1 MACLLANGRAEVCKD
16 AVGGLKNIY
25 IANFDIEAADITYDG
40 TDTDLITAITGITNL
55 YKFELKG
62 NSTFI
67 QNINSSRENGTTFFE
82 QVLTVEMKKQDVAT
96 TKSIKILS
104 YGRPHIVV
112 ESNDGQYFIAG
123 LLRGMDVTTGS
134 IENGTALGDFSGYKI
149 TLNGAEKT
157 PANHLDCTT
166 EAGLATLFATSA
178 VDATIVTS

>member
-1 MACLLANGRAEVCKD
+1 MACLLANGRAEACKD
-16 AVGGLKNIY
+16 AVGGLKNLY
-25 IANFDIEAADITYDG
+25 IANFDIEAADITYDV
-40 TDTDLITAITGITNL
+40 TDTDLITAITGISNL

-82 QVLTVEMKKQDVAT
+82 QVLTVELKKQDVAT
-96 TKSIKILS
+96 TKNIKLLS

-112 ESNDGQYFIAG
+112 ETNDGQYFIAG
-123 LLRGMDVTTGS
+123 LLRGMDVTAGT
-134 IENGTALGDFSGYKI
+134 IENGQNLGDFSGYKL
-149 TLNGAEKT
+149 TFSGQEKT

-166 EAGLATLFATSA
+166 EAGLATLFATAA

>member
-1 MACLLANGRAEVCKD
+1 MACLLANGRAEACKD
-16 AVGGLKNIY
+16 SVGGLKNIY
-25 IANFDIEAADITYDG
+25 IANFDIEAADVTYDA
-40 TDTDLITAITGITNL
+40 TDTDLITAITGISNL

-82 QVLTVEMKKQDVAT
+82 QVLTLELKKQDVAT
-96 TKSIKILS
+96 TKAVKILA
-104 YGRPHIVV
+104 YGRPHVIV

>member
-1 MACLLANGRAEVCKD
+1 MACLLANGRAETCKD

-25 IANFDIEAADITYDG
+25 FANFDIEAADITYDG
-40 TDTDLITAITGITNL
+40 TDTDLITAITGIANL

-82 QVLTVEMKKQDVAT
+82 QVLNVELKKQDVAT
-96 TKSIKILS
+96 TKNIKLLS

-112 ESNDGQYFIAG
+112 ETNDGQYFIAG
-123 LLRGMDVTTGS
+123 LLRGMDVTAGT
-134 IENGTALGDFSGYKI
+134 IENGTALGDFSGYKL
-149 TLNGAEKT
+149 TFTGQEKT

-166 EAGLATLFATSA
+166 QAGLATLFATAA